1 MKVLGLTLGETATGK
16 KLKDGSLCWLRS
28 DKNVLVVSEEQAANK
43 KHKGGYEDALRYFYA
58 NTRSVPEI
66 VAISSCCEPERTD
79 LSGWETQF
87 GCEVRVINHHLSHAH
102 LAAWNC
108 GYQDCLIIVLD
119 AGGNVLEP
127 YDNRGVDWW
136 KYEREQCTIFQ
147 CINGQIS
154 MVDRLFS
161 EPFTIGPG
169 EFWRYMTYACGFE
182 SSTQASKVMELAGLS
197 TKPEHPLSDLYFELP
212 AKERPINCPP
222 EKELLLDF
230 IGSVGSSK
238 SEPKDNLWRVQAAA
252 WAQASLEREVIKI
265 ANRYARETGQKRLC
279 LSGGVALN
287 CRMIEKVRSATQF
300 EDLHVGFLPSDKGQ
314 SLGNCLAA
322 SGSRKRGVAV
332 SSRTPFI
339 GIRRS
344 TSLGEIRREL
354 GPLHLQHIVENGV
367 VISAVLELLS
377 QGFLIGTWRNRAEV
391 GARALGN
398 SSLLADAGQ
407 PAIKKRINE
416 LKARPL
422 ETPVAPVFSQKTF
435 KKHFPSAVEN
445 YNWMGETVDGRHCQ
459 DKLPQ
464 AIFHMDGSIRPQ
476 VVSPDADG
484 FLSELVREHERNSAE
499 DFLLLNTSF
508 NGSGRPMA
516 GTLEEAVSEF
526 KALNLD
532 ALICSKDIILRRKDA
547 RLEACLDKHDPK
559 RMFFRDHSDF
569 KEKSQALGLE
579 LSVEIRERF
588 LLFDNYIRWVAE
600 HRKVTTIRF
609 KKNALS
615 IAASG
620 QLPLIETKNFK
631 QSAMDVQPLKVEV
644 LGFTVKRFS
653 ELDNVDA
660 QRDGFE
666 KTSHLKQ
673 TLRNI
678 YPDMNDEDYVTINFI
693 KLA

>member
-28 DKNVLVVSEEQAANK
+28 DQNILVISEEQAANK
-43 KHKGGYEDALRYFYA
+43 KHAGGYEDALRYFYA
-58 NTRSVPEI
+58 NTRSIPEI
-66 VAISSCCEPERTD
+66 VAISSCCEPERSD

-108 GYQDCLIIVLD
+108 GYQDCLIIILD

-127 YDNRGVDWW
+127 YDSRGADWW
-136 KYEREQCTIFQ
+136 KYKREQCTVFE
-147 CINGQIS
+147 CVNGQIS
-154 MVDRLFS
+154 LVDRLFS
-161 EPFTIGPG
+161 EPCAIGPG
-169 EFWRYMTYACGFE
+169 EFWRYMTYVCGFE
-182 SSTQASKVMELAGLS
+182 SSTHASKVMELAGLFTS
-197 TKPEHPLSDLYFELP
+197 AAYPISDFFFEIP
-212 AKERPINCPP
+212 VNQRPTNYPP
-222 EKELLLDF
+222 EKELLLSF
-230 IGSVGSSK
+230 IKNRGSTK
-238 SEPKDNLWRVQAAA
+238 SGPEDRVWKIQAAA
-252 WAQASLEREVIKI
+252 WAQSSLEREVINI
-265 ANRYARETGQKRLC
+265 ATRYARETGQKRLC

-287 CRMIEKVRSATQF
+287 CRMIEKVRNATHF
-300 EDLHVGFLPSDKGQ
+300 DDVHVGFLPSDKGQ

-322 SGSRKRGVAV
+322 SGSRKRSTPVA
-332 SSRTPFI
+332 SRTPFI

-354 GPLHLQHIVENGV
+354 GPLHQQHIAENGV

-377 QGFLIGTWRNRAEV
+377 QDFLIGTWRDRAEV

-398 SSLLADAGQ
+398 SSLLADAMK
-407 PAIKKRINE
+407 PNIKIRINE
-416 LKARPL
+416 LKGRPL

-435 KKHFPSAVEN
+435 GKYFPNFVEN
-445 YNWMGETVDGRHCQ
+445 YTSMGETVDGAHCQ
-459 DKLPQ
+459 DRLPQ
-464 AIFHMDGSIRPQ
+464 AIFHEDGSIRPQ
-476 VVSPDADG
+476 VVSPNGDG
-484 FLSELVREHERNSAE
+484 FLSELVSQHEKANGG

-526 KALNLD
+526 TALKLD

-569 KEKSQALGLE
+569 KAKSQAHGLH

-600 HRKVTTIRF
+600 RRKVTTIRF

-615 IAASG
+615 IATSG

-678 YPDMNDEDYVTINFI
+678 YPEMNDGDYVTINFI